1 MIVEPSPELVRTV
14 GQFPRA
20 RVLVVGD
27 ALVDEWIE
35 GTCSSVS
42 REAPV
47 PTVDVGRRDL
57 APGGAANTAAN
68 VASLGGHATLLGV
81 LGGDRPGH
89 FLREL
94 LHRRG
99 VDTEGSVTATGRATR
114 TKCRLLAGRQVVARF
129 DEGDISR
136 LPAEVDA
143 ELADRIEQRAAAADV
158 VVVADY
164 AGGTL
169 AGPACREVLA
179 RVARGRPV
187 LVDAHDPAAWREVH
201 PAVSTPNWVE
211 VGRVL
216 GGWAGPR
223 APSGRVDAVMA
234 ARQRLLSRTGADV
247 VVATLDCEG
256 AVVVPRAAA
265 PRHVATR
272 PLADPHPAG
281 AGDTFAAALALGLA
295 TGTDLVRAVEVAVAA
310 GTVAAQRPRT
320 ATCSAADLVPERMSA
335 LMSPEQLVRRCSEH
349 RVAGRRVA
357 LVNGCFDVLHA
368 GHLACLETA
377 AGSAEVVV
385 VALNDDDGVRQVKG
399 EGRPLNPLA
408 DRAAILAALGPVD
421 HIVSFAE
428 PAPLALIEA
437 LRPDV
442 YVKGADHDVDA
453 LPEARLVRQQGG
465 RVVVVPLLPDRS
477 TTGLIAAAAAL
488 PGGAG

>member
-57 APGGAANTAAN
+57 APGGAANTA
-68 VASLGGHATLLGV
+68 
-81 LGGDRPGH
+81 DRPGH
-89 FLREL
+89 LLREL

-216 GGWAGPR
+216 GGWAGR
-223 APSGRVDAVMA
+223 APP
-234 ARQRLLSRTGADV
+234 AD
-247 VVATLDCEG
+247 G
-256 AVVVPRAAA
+256 S
-265 PRHVATR
+265 TR
-272 PLADPHPAG
+272 
-281 AGDTFAAALALGLA
+281 
-295 TGTDLVRAVEVAVAA
+295 
-310 GTVAAQRPRT
+310 
-320 ATCSAADLVPERMSA
+320 
-335 LMSPEQLVRRCSEH
+335 
-349 RVAGRRVA
+349 
-357 LVNGCFDVLHA
+357 
-368 GHLACLETA
+368 
-377 AGSAEVVV
+377 
-385 VALNDDDGVRQVKG
+385 
-399 EGRPLNPLA
+399 
-408 DRAAILAALGPVD
+408 
-421 HIVSFAE
+421 
-428 PAPLALIEA
+428 
-437 LRPDV
+437 
-442 YVKGADHDVDA
+442 
-453 LPEARLVRQQGG
+453 
-465 RVVVVPLLPDRS
+465 
-477 TTGLIAAAAAL
+477 
-488 PGGAG
+488 